1 MYSLI
6 SNRRANL
13 LPQTKVMKLDGGL
26 STALELNGNK
36 LTTSLWTGELIR
48 TSPEEITKAHLDF
61 INAGAEIIITSAYQ
75 LSYLGCGNRGWT
87 DLQTDEALYK
97 STQLAKDAVA
107 QSGKTVKVAASV
119 GPYGAALADGSEYR
133 GNYGV
138 GKSALKEFH
147 AKRLE
152 VLIASNPDVLALE
165 TMPDTQEVEVLLDL
179 LSDCPIPYWVS
190 YSCKEGNQTNAGQTF
205 ASAVDLAQS
214 AMAVGIN
221 CTAPELIS
229 GLLSSASS
237 SIPYVVYPNSG
248 RKWDAVAKEWIG
260 TTEVG
265 FADSLVK
272 EWIDLGAEIIG
283 GCCGIGPKEIASLR
297 LS

>member
-1 MYSLI
+1 MI
-6 SNRRANL
+6 
-13 LPQTKVMKLDGGL
+13 KLDGGL

-36 LTTSLWTGELIR
+36 LSTSLWTGELFR
-48 TSPEEITKAHLDF
+48 TAPDEISKAHLDF
-61 INAGAEIIITSAYQ
+61 IKAGAGIIITSAYQ
-75 LSYLGCGNRGWT
+75 LSYLGCGNRGWS
-87 DLQTDEALYK
+87 DLQTYEALYK
-97 STQLAKDAVA
+97 STKLAKDAVA
-107 QSGKTVKVAASV
+107 QSGKDVKVAASV

-152 VLIASNPDVLALE
+152 ILIASNPDILALE

-179 LSDCPIPYWVS
+179 LNDCPIPYWVS
-190 YSCKEGNQTNAGQTF
+190 YSCKAGNQTNAGQSF
-205 ASAVDLAQS
+205 GSAVDLAQS

-229 GLLSSASS
+229 DLLSSAKS

-248 RKWDAVAKEWIG
+248 RNWDAATREWVG
-260 TTEVG
+260 TSEVG

-283 GCCGIGPKEIASLR
+283 GCCGIGPMEIASLKIE
-297 LS
+297 

>member
-1 MYSLI
+1 MI
-6 SNRRANL
+6 
-13 LPQTKVMKLDGGL
+13 KIDGGL

-48 TSPEEITKAHLDF
+48 TAPEQITKAHLDF
-61 INAGAEIIITSAYQ
+61 INAGAQIIITSSYQ
-75 LSYLGCGNRGWT
+75 LSYVGCGNRGWS

-97 STQLAKDAVA
+97 STQLAKDVVA
-107 QSGKTVKVAASV
+107 QSGKDIKVAASV
-119 GPYGAALADGSEYR
+119 GPYGAAMADGSEYR

-152 VLIASNPDVLALE
+152 LLIASNPDILALE

-190 YSCKEGNQTNAGQTF
+190 YSCKEGNATNAGQIF

-221 CTAPELIS
+221 CTAPELIT
-229 GLLSSASS
+229 GLLSSAVS

-248 RKWDAVAKEWIG
+248 RKWDATNKVWIG
-260 TTEVG
+260 TNEVG
-265 FADSLVK
+265 FADNLVK
-272 EWIDLGAEIIG
+272 EWIELGAQFIG
-283 GCCGIGPKEIASLR
+283 GCCGIGPNEIASLR
-297 LS
+297 LA

>member
-1 MYSLI
+1 LRS
-6 SNRRANL
+6 
-13 LPQTKVMKLDGGL
+13 KVRKLDGGL

-48 TSPEEITKAHLDF
+48 TAPEQITKAHLYF
-61 INAGAEIIITSAYQ
+61 INAGAQIIITSSYQ
-75 LSYLGCGNRGWT
+75 LSYVGCGNRGWS

-97 STQLAKDAVA
+97 STQLAKDAVS
-107 QSGKTVKVAASV
+107 QSGKDVKVAASV

-152 VLIASNPDVLALE
+152 VLIASNPDYLALE

-179 LSDCPIPYWVS
+179 LSECPIPYWVS
-190 YSCKEGNQTNAGQTF
+190 YSCKEGNATNAGQSF

-221 CTAPELIS
+221 CTAPELIT
-229 GLLSSASS
+229 GLLSSAVS

-248 RKWDAVAKEWIG
+248 RKWDATNKVWIG
-260 TTEVG
+260 TNEVG
-265 FADSLVK
+265 FADNLVK
-272 EWIDLGAEIIG
+272 EWIELGAQFIG
-283 GCCGIGPKEIASLR
+283 GCCGIGPNEIASLR
-297 LS
+297 LA

>member
-1 MYSLI
+1 MI
-6 SNRRANL
+6 
-13 LPQTKVMKLDGGL
+13 KLDGGL

-36 LTTSLWTGELIR
+36 LTTSIWTGELIR
-48 TSPEEITKAHLDF
+48 TAPEEITNAHLDF
-61 INAGAEIIITSAYQ
+61 INAEAEIIITSAYQ

-87 DLQTDEALYK
+87 DLQTDEALFK
-97 STQLAKDAVA
+97 STQLAKDAVT
-107 QSGKTVKVAASV
+107 QSGKAVKVAASV

-138 GKSALKEFH
+138 GKAALKEFH

-152 VLIASNPDVLALE
+152 ILIASNPDILALE
-165 TMPDTQEVEVLLDL
+165 TMPDTQEVAVLLDL
-179 LSDCPIPYWVS
+179 LSDCPIPFWVS

-229 GLLSSASS
+229 GFLSSASS

-248 RKWDAVAKEWIG
+248 RTWDAVAKEWIG

-265 FADSLVK
+265 FAESLVK

-283 GCCGIGPKEIASLR
+283 GCCGIGPKEIASLKIGQ
-297 LS
+297 

>member
-1 MYSLI
+1 LNSAV
-6 SNRRANL
+6 R
-13 LPQTKVMKLDGGL
+13 KLDGGL

-36 LTTSLWTGELIR
+36 LSTSLWTGELIR
-48 TSPEEITKAHLDF
+48 TAPDEITKAHLDF

-75 LSYLGCGNRGWT
+75 LSYLGCGNRGWSE
-87 DLQTDEALYK
+87 LQTDEALHK
-97 STQLAKDAVA
+97 STQLAKDAVSK
-107 QSGKTVKVAASV
+107 SGKDVKVAASV

-138 GKSALKEFH
+138 GKTALKDFH
-147 AKRLE
+147 AKRIEL
-152 VLIASNPDVLALE
+152 LIASNPDYLALE

-190 YSCKEGNQTNAGQTF
+190 YSCKESNQTNAGQSF

-214 AMAVGIN
+214 AMAVGVN

-229 GLLSSASS
+229 GLLGSASS
-237 SIPYVVYPNSG
+237 SIPFVVYPNSG
-248 RKWDAVAKEWIG
+248 RSWDAVAKEWIG